1 MKNLYQ
7 VLHSFRVGAEQRW
20 VHPKD
25 EIELLPCEAQYAE
38 DRGWIKAIPTKT
50 AAKKRADKSTTEDT

>member
-1 MKNLYQ
+1 MKSPYQ

-25 EIELLPCEAQYAE
+25 EIELLPCEAQYPE
-38 DRGWIKAIPTKT
+38 DRGWIKPISTKKT
-50 AAKKRADKSTTEDT
+50 VVKAADKPKTEDA